1 MNTGFWKSPLL
12 DHPGRKHRVKG
23 YFLRIKK
30 KKEKKKSY
38 RYFMQVVGVGERRG
52 SR

>member
-30 KKEKKKSY
+30 KKRKKAIDISCKWW
-38 RYFMQVVGVGERRG
+38 G
-52 SR
+52 